1 MRKNGKRE
9 RLFWKKCFGWEGQEL
24 GQSFGK
30 VDGGEVVGAGGF
42 RWWGW
47 GLGQIYRDVGQ
58 NFFPLYPG

>member
-42 RWWGW
+42 RW
-47 GLGQIYRDVGQ
+47 
-58 NFFPLYPG
+58 